1 MKLKSL
7 LSLLLLLLT
16 LTLLFTACE
25 EEPTPPPAPCEAHTW
40 EGWKT
45 KTAPTCVDGVK
56 TRSCSIC
63 GEVEEAPLPATG
75 IHQYALGV
83 CGDCGKHQPTEGL
96 AFTAIKNGEA
106 YAVSG
111 VGTALG
117 ATKIVV
123 PDTYEGKPVTEVAEF
138 AFFNKSSLI
147 SIILPDTI
155 EKIGDSAF
163 HGCSALTSF
172 TVPKSLKEVE
182 ESAFY
187 ATVKLGAVYVD
198 SIDTWLGITFDY
210 DTAESC
216 PLVYGATL
224 LVSGEPLVDLVVP
237 KTVEKISGYAF
248 YGCTTLQSVRFEDG
262 SVCKRIG
269 WGAFQNCTSLC
280 ALSLPEGFETFNT
293 HAFKGCTSLSTLTL
307 PSTVNTFGA
316 DVFRGCTG
324 LRTLVFL
331 PKTIFVPN
339 GVFRDCT
346 ALQAVYFG
354 GTEAEWAGVEIYPY
368 NNTALESA
376 TRYYF
381 SEQKPTENH
390 GSFWH
395 YKNGTPTVWSE
406 ND

>member
-1 MKLKSL
+1 MRLKSL
-7 LSLLLLLLT
+7 LSLLLLALT
-16 LTLLFTACE
+16 FTLLFTACE

-56 TRSCSIC
+56 TRSCSVC

-111 VGTALG
+111 VGTATS

-123 PDTYEGKPVTEVAEF
+123 PDTHEGKPVTEVAEF

-163 HGCSALTSF
+163 HSCSALTSF
-172 TVPKSLKEVE
+172 TVPKSLKEVK

-198 SIDTWLGITFDY
+198 SIDTWLGITFESD
-210 DTAESC
+210 AEST
-216 PLVYGATL
+216 PLAYDATL
-224 LVSGEPLVDLVVP
+224 FVGGKQPVHLVVP
-237 KTVEKISGYAF
+237 AWVSKISANAF
-248 YGCTTLQSVRFEDG
+248 FNCKTLESVTFAEG
-262 SVCKRIG
+262 SACKTIG
-269 WGAFQNCTSLC
+269 WGAFANCTSLSS
-280 ALSLPEGFETFNT
+280 LSLPEGFETFNT

-307 PSTVNTFGA
+307 PSTVKTFGA
-316 DVFRGCTG
+316 DAFRGCTG

-346 ALQAVYFG
+346 ALQTVYFG
-354 GTEAEWAGVEIYPY
+354 GSETEWSGVEIYPY
-368 NNTALESA
+368 NNTALENA

-381 SEQKPTENH
+381 SKQKPTESH